1 MAASSGKQTLTSGAA
16 NGCNEPKAHDAAS
29 CTNVGYTEVNGDVS
43 ALGMR
48 SAIERGDENA

>member
-1 MAASSGKQTLTSGAA
+1 MSGKQTLTSGAA